1 MTAIKWDRLGP
12 ENEWEFFKTI
22 IKNTLLWGNQ
32 RITVL
37 FRFSKGLKGRPMN
50 EGFNQLTPR
59 NCFTCQTRGK
69 TEWCVLTD
77 DELELVDQGKIC
89 REFLPGETVFHEGDP
104 CGGVHC
110 IESGLV
116 GIRKMT
122 AGGDEILLRLSHPG
136 DTMGYR
142 SFLAGDDHNNSA
154 EALEP
159 TIVCSIVDSTV
170 RKLLNMNPSLGLR
183 FLRHAAKDL
192 EAAEEMALQSAT
204 LPVRAR
210 FAHLLL
216 VLKERYGEMGK
227 SGELTLDLPL
237 SRQDMAAMIG
247 IRPESMSRT
256 IRSFEDG
263 NIAHFS
269 GRRVLVPNINEL
281 LDALEVPNEL

>member
-1 MTAIKWDRLGP
+1 MT
-12 ENEWEFFKTI
+12 
-22 IKNTLLWGNQ
+22 
-32 RITVL
+32 
-37 FRFSKGLKGRPMN
+37 S
-50 EGFNQLTPR
+50 R

-69 TEWCVLTD
+69 TEWCVLTGE
-77 DELELVDQGKIC
+77 ELELVDQGKAC
-89 REFLPGETVFHEGDP
+89 REFLPDESIFHEGDP

-110 IESGLV
+110 IEKGLV

-136 DTMGYR
+136 DTLGYR

-159 TIVCSIVDSTV
+159 TVICSIEGSTV
-170 RKLLNMNPSLGLR
+170 RKLLSMNPSLGLR
-183 FLRHAAKDL
+183 FLRRAAKDL
-192 EAAEEMALQSAT
+192 DAAEEMALQNAT

-216 VLKERYGEMGK
+216 VMKDRYGAIGK
-227 SGELTLDLPL
+227 SGDLILELPL

-263 NIAHFS
+263 NIAIFS
-269 GRRVLVPNINEL
+269 GRQVHVPNVDKL
-281 LDALEVPNEL
+281 LDAMNIPDGF